1 MAALNCEEVSDSND
15 TEELEDANT
24 SLEITSIVSM
34 SNAVTD
40 ASKNCEDVS
49 ETAVVMREAEEVSD
63 DITEAAG
70 DEKEEITAPS
80 TCFYCDETGF
90 DMNDTVSY
98 QTHLQTVHKVTK
110 NAKLLAL
117 YTLREQQL
125 LERGNNTLPR
135 TSSSI

>member
-1 MAALNCEEVSDSND
+1 MASLNCEEVSDSND

-34 SNAVTD
+34 SNAVTY
-40 ASKNCEDVS
+40 APKNCEDVS
-49 ETAVVMREAEEVSD
+49 DTAVVMREAEEVSD
-63 DITEAAG
+63 DTTEAAG
-70 DEKEEITAPS
+70 GEKEEVTAPS

-90 DMNDTVSY
+90 DMSDAVSY

-110 NAKLLAL
+110 NVKLLTL
-117 YTLREQQL
+117 FTLREQQL
-125 LERGNNTLPR
+125 LERGNSTLPR